1 MKARALPIAALVF
14 GLLTLAT
21 FLMLGSSEA
30 VRAAYEPSEVSLAV
44 SAFQRSETV
53 ADIVAVFGIPPDP
66 AKIAAMN
73 ALNTMD
79 LYGFIP
85 AYTLFLCLIAIV
97 LGGLRNRWVQAAIV
111 FAVLGGVFDAIETW
125 KQLQLT
131 ADLQNTE
138 AHLPIATW
146 HWLKYGALALNGVAV
161 ASLCIVNKRWIL
173 GVIALL
179 PFPFVLS
186 GYLDLTSPRL
196 FAAAFALYWIALL
209 VMSVIETV
217 RAKGA
222 QA

>member
-21 FLMLGSSEA
+21 FLMLGSSET
-30 VRAAYEPSEVSLAV
+30 VRAAYDSSEISPAV
-44 SAFQRSETV
+44 SAFQRSDSI
-53 ADIVAVFGIPPDP
+53 ADIVAVFGVPPDP
-66 AKIAAMN
+66 AKIAAMD
-73 ALNTMD
+73 ALNTVD

-85 AYTLFLCLIAIV
+85 AYTIFLTLIAIV
-97 LGGLRNRWVQAAIV
+97 LGGLRNRWVQAAIA
-111 FAVLGGVFDAIETW
+111 FAVLGGAFDAIETW

-131 ADLQNTE
+131 ADLRNAG

-161 ASLCIVNKRWIL
+161 ASLCILNKRWIL
-173 GVIALL
+173 GVIALA
-179 PFPFVLS
+179 PFPFVL
-186 GYLDLTSPRL
+186 GAYLDLTSPRL
-196 FAAAFALYWIALL
+196 FSTAFALYWVALL

-222 QA
+222 KA